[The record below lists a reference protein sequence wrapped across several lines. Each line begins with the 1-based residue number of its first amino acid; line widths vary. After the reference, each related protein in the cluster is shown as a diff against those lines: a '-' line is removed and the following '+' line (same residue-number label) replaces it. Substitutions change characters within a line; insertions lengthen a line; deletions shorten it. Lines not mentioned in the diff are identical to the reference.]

1 MSAAKT
7 LPHTHQSAETQQQI
21 LDSLP
26 TAEEIAVVADS
37 LKQLGDP
44 TRLRIFWLLCHT
56 EECVTDIAEYME
68 MSAPAVS
75 HHLRL
80 LRSAGLVVTRRE
92 GREVLYHVADTELAG
107 ELHLI
112 MERIAA
118 ISCPTGA

>member
-68 MSAPAVS
+68 MSAPAEAAFLS
-75 HHLRL
+75 MKTATGMGAFNKRLRIE
-80 LRSAGLVVTRRE
+80 SAYNT
-92 GREVLYHVADTELAG
+92 
-107 ELHLI
+107 
-112 MERIAA
+112 
-118 ISCPTGA
+118 SPP